1 MTTDTEGEH
10 PGPRFTFRMAVE
22 KAKYDEREPPEE
34 EQAIQQRTASET
46 SGNAEQWTLGSKSC
60 NQNENKHNG
69 IDSSIAIETR
79 LAEIAGE
86 REQTAFQNHTL
97 HNSTT
102 QSKHHKPAMQAV
114 IGMVE

>member
-10 PGPRFTFRMAVE
+10 PGPRFAFRMAVE
-22 KAKYDEREPPEE
+22 KAKYDESEPSEE
-34 EQAIQQRTASET
+34 EQAIRQRTAGET

-79 LAEIAGE
+79 LAESAGE
-86 REQTAFQNHTL
+86 GEQTAFQNHSL

-114 IGMVE
+114 IGMTE